1 MVKDTT
7 VSHIVEHTCN
17 LTDSDFNHNSC
28 FSYMTV
34 MNLLGN
40 RTIEIDEFVDMMKDK
55 VLLVNGEN
63 DDLILQET
71 FSVFDVDK
79 TGMVTCENLHQVFN
93 SFGIKCSEDEI
104 KQMIEGADLKK
115 DGHVDF
121 EGNISIR

>member
-1 MVKDTT
+1 MRQFGQNPTEAELQNMINEVD
-7 VSHIVEHTCN
+7 
-17 LTDSDFNHNSC
+17 DD
-28 FSYMTV
+28 
-34 MNLLGN
+34 GN

-121 EGNISIR
+121 EEFEAMIKSTL